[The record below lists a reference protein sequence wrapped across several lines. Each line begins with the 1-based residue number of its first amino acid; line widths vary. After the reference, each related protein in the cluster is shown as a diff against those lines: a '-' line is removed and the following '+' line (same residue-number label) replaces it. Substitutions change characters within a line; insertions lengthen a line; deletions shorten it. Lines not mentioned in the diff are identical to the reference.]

1 MTLQSKWNISLKLNR
16 IKIVL
21 ICLRTGNL
29 YHLCQAES
37 GFLGSV
43 SHKAVQFLQD
53 EVDLNFVLQLN
64 VQGDLVEIALVMA
77 FEPTSL
83 SGG

>member
-1 MTLQSKWNISLKLNR
+1 M
-16 IKIVL
+16 
-21 ICLRTGNL
+21 
-29 YHLCQAES
+29 
-37 GFLGSV
+37 

-53 EVDLNFVLQLN
+53 EADLNFVLQLN

-77 FEPTSL
+77 FDPRNL